1 MTPKG
6 ITTCDSQKRP
16 SGKETRY
23 ATKTRAM
30 AVEPNGTPENRSR
43 NDPPMKPL
51 PMASFVR
58 PATLQPTTASR
69 TASGRPSNKRMWLSN
84 EDCRTANRAKTG
96 MPISVPSIVVLLRSV
111 AHANRQE
118 IGDHQN
124 DIEVVEFDGRLDDG
138 LLKQLV
144 VPFAHAEHP
153 TRGDVRREAS
163 AESRCQH
170 KLSLSDLRILVD
182 EVDP

>member
-43 NDPPMKPL
+43 NDPPMNPQ

-58 PATLQPTTASR
+58 PTTLQPTTASR
-69 TASGRPSNKRMWLSN
+69 TASGRPSRRRMWLSN

-96 MPISVPSIVVLLRSV
+96 MPIRVPSIVVLLRSV

-118 IGDHQN
+118 VGDHQN

-138 LLKQLV
+138 LFKQLV
-144 VPFAHAEHP
+144 VAFAHADHP
-153 TRGDVRREAS
+153 TDGDIRWEAP
-163 AESRCQH
+163 AEPRCHH
-170 KLSLSDLRILVD
+170 KFSLSDRRI
-182 EVDP
+182 